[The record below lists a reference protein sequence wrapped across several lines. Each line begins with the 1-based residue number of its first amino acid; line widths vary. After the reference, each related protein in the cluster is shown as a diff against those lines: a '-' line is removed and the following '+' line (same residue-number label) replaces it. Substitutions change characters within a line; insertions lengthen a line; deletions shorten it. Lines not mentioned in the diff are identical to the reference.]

1 MTLKKSTMD
10 EEAAYDVTADSTG
23 RPTTPMGKG
32 PKFDVLL
39 IDCTLGVFRVTTK
52 NAFVPAKHVYSVNTY
67 I

>member
-10 EEAAYDVTADSTG
+10 EGAAYDVTADSTG

-39 IDCTLGVFRVTTK
+39 IEVVWVCF
-52 NAFVPAKHVYSVNTY
+52 
-67 I
+67 